1 MVEDSVASDVVVKET
16 LYQAYLRFCNKHK
29 LAILS
34 KEILG
39 KILKKKYEEGR
50 EPSGKRQTV
59 WKGIKLTEE
68 YTVIKQ
74 ETLDVSENSHES
86 NISCYYL
93 DLFIVYWIYEPIAEI
108 NIGIEAARNV
118 PITFSFCP
126 TDSCV
131 KNSSDIPPAASPIM
145 IAISHFTSDKPW
157 PPLRLWVINQF
168 KYLN

>member
-1 MVEDSVASDVVVKET
+1 VAEDSVASDVVVKET

-74 ETLDVSENSHES
+74 ETLDVSENSHA
-86 NISCYYL
+86 L
-93 DLFIVYWIYEPIAEI
+93 DLFIVYCIYEPIAEI

-131 KNSSDIPPAASPIM
+131 KNSSVSGTFISVDMHITGFVPPSP
-145 IAISHFTSDKPW
+145 K
-157 PPLRLWVINQF
+157 
-168 KYLN
+168 